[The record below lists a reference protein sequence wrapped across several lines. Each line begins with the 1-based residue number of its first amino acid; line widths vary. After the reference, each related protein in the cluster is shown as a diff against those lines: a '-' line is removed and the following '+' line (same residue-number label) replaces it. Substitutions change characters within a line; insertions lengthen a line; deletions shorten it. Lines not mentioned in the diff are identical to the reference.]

1 MIRKLPECFTWRVK
15 EPSGLEVTGRFAG
28 LGGVVRAETVA
39 RGRSMLDDSPGGEAV
54 TVPVTVVVKVVGV
67 TGVVGVAGVAG
78 VVGVTGFS
86 PAGESQAVKSRANV
100 NAARSGP
107 RVIDR

>member
-1 MIRKLPECFTWRVK
+1 MIRKLPECFTCRVK
-15 EPSGLEVTGRFAG
+15 EPSGVAVTGRFAG

-39 RGRSMLDDSPGGEAV
+39 GGRSMLDDSPGDEAV

-67 TGVVGVAGVAG
+67 TGVVGAG
-78 VVGVTGFS
+78 GFS
-86 PAGESQAVKSRANV
+86 AAGESQAVKSRANA

-107 RVIDR
+107 RVINR